1 MKYIVKRIHNCNG
14 EMKIL
19 NPTQTITILGAL
31 DAKVVSNLEDA
42 HLFDDRDSALEFL
55 ETTTFFDKGYSAF
68 PVDFIDGELKI
79 TSSKFGVDY

>member
-19 NPTQTITILGAL
+19 NPTQTIL
-31 DAKVVSNLEDA
+31 DAEVVSDLGKA
-42 HLFDDRDSALEFL
+42 HWFDTRDSAIEFL
-55 ETTTFFDKGYSAF
+55 YTTTFFDKGYSAF

>member
-1 MKYIVKRIHNCNG
+1 MKKYIVKRIHNCNG

-19 NPTQTITILGAL
+19 NPTQTIL
-31 DAKVVSNLEDA
+31 DAEVVSDLGKA
-42 HLFDDRDSALEFL
+42 HLFDTRDSAIQFL
-55 ETTTFFDKGYSAF
+55 YTTTFFDKGYSAF

>member
-19 NPTQTITILGAL
+19 NPTQTIL
-31 DAKVVSNLEDA
+31 DAKEVFNLEDA
-42 HLFDDRDSALEFL
+42 HLFEDRDSALEFL

-68 PVDFIDGELKI
+68 PVDFIDGELEI

>member
-19 NPTQTITILGAL
+19 NPTQTIL

-42 HLFDDRDSALEFL
+42 HLFDDRDSALE
-55 ETTTFFDKGYSAF
+55 
-68 PVDFIDGELKI
+68 
-79 TSSKFGVDY
+79 